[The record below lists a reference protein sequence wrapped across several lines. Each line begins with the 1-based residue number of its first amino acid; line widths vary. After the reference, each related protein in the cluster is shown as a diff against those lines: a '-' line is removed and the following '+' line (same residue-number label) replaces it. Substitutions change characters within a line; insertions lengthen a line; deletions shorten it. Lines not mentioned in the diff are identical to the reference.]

1 MAGGGSG
8 VGARAG
14 AIRALV
20 FALACLAVLLR
31 RGARNKRHLPGVAYA
46 KGVPVSEH
54 YLYDPDDDYPPCTC
68 ESCTAKE
75 QITRPPEPPMT
86 ALQMALLRDTD
97 LLLARCDAEL
107 DQLAAKKEGVKA
119 I

>member
-1 MAGGGSG
+1 MTQ
-8 VGARAG
+8 
-14 AIRALV
+14 
-20 FALACLAVLLR
+20 
-31 RGARNKRHLPGVAYA
+31 
-46 KGVPVSEH
+46 
-54 YLYDPDDDYPPCTC
+54 LYDEHADYDSDEGAP
-68 ESCTAKE
+68 S